1 MHYVVRKTAL
11 EVKQYKFLLFSI
23 LKQLFSF
30 CNLLIKD
37 DLSQTTFFMFAS
49 AITRYVEVLLPFFLP
64 PHIPLPELLS
74 SSSPF
79 LLSLPPP
86 FLLFLL
92 PFPAFPFFSF
102 PSSCASPPPPLLLYP
117 LIFPSYLFLLS
128 FCLFL
133 FPHIPLPAFLLSD

>member
-64 PHIPLPELLS
+64 PHIPLPALLS
-74 SSSPF
+74 SSS
-79 LLSLPPP
+79 
-86 FLLFLL
+86 
-92 PFPAFPFFSF
+92 
-102 PSSCASPPPPLLLYP
+102 P
-117 LIFPSYLFLLS
+117 LIFPSYLFLLF

-133 FPHIPLPAFLLSD
+133 FPHIPLPALLLSEKL